1 MKGRIPENILEEIL
15 GRVNIVELISA
26 YIPLKRAGRN
36 FKANC
41 PFHHEKTPSFMVS
54 PERQIY
60 HCFGCGQSGNA
71 FKFLMEY
78 EHLDFLEAVEL
89 LAKKSGTTIPER
101 HPEDKTTTSFYQQ
114 LYRIND
120 LTALFYKQALKSDS
134 SKHAKGYVA
143 KRGIDAESLELFGIG
158 FAPEKWDALI
168 DYMRSKNV
176 SLDLLEKAGLIIP
189 KENGG
194 YYDRFRN
201 RIIFPIQDLKS
212 RFIGFGARLF
222 AESDKSGAKYMN
234 SPETPVYTK
243 GRNLYGLN
251 FAKDAI
257 RERDSVVIVEGYL
270 DFIIPYQ
277 YGIKNLV
284 ASCGTTLTSDQV
296 ALLKRYTN
304 NAVIVYDADNA
315 GQMATLRSLDIFI
328 EEAMDVRIVSL
339 PKGLDPDL
347 FVRKNG
353 PDAFQK
359 LIAEA
364 KDLFD
369 YKLDVL
375 KSRHNEKD
383 IRGKTQICS
392 EMLPTLNRFKNAI
405 LKSGYVKKLS
415 EDLGIPEESILQE
428 LRKLGVSKTPIAQAN
443 TGYKKPEVNPTEK
456 LLIKLMLEEKEFIGQ
471 IRQHLDP
478 GDFHDE
484 KTSKLVS
491 VLFDLFGQGK
501 DIDPSNLINYF
512 DDDESMRFICES
524 SISSEETTENRD
536 RVLEDCIRRLKSRRL
551 SLMREQLQ
559 NEIKFAEKNK
569 DYDKLDKLTREV
581 QASYK
586 NHKK

>member
-15 GRVNIVELISA
+15 SRVNIVELISA

-71 FKFLMEY
+71 FKFLMDY

-89 LAKKSGTTIPER
+89 LAKKTGTTIPER
-101 HPEDKTTTSFYQQ
+101 HPEDKTSTSFYQQ
-114 LYRIND
+114 LYKIND
-120 LTALFYKQALKSDS
+120 LAALFYKQALKSDL
-134 SKHAKGYVA
+134 SKHAKGYIA
-143 KRGIDAESLELFGIG
+143 KRGISAESLELFGMG

-168 DYMRSKNV
+168 NHMRSKNV

-212 RFIGFGARLF
+212 RCIGFGARLF
-222 AESDKSGAKYMN
+222 MESDKSGAKYMN
-234 SPETPVYTK
+234 SPETPVYVK

-257 RERDSVVIVEGYL
+257 REKDSVVIVEGYL

-284 ASCGTTLTSDQV
+284 ASCGTALTSDQV

-328 EEAMDVRIVSL
+328 EETMDVRIVSL

-364 KDLFD
+364 KDIFD
-369 YKLDVL
+369 YKLDAL
-375 KSRHNEKD
+375 KSRYDGKD
-383 IRGKTQICS
+383 IRGRTQICS

-405 LKSGYVKKLS
+405 LQSGYVKKLS
-415 EDLGIPEESILQE
+415 EDLSIPEESILQE
-428 LRKLGVSKTPIAQAN
+428 LRKLGAGKAPIAQSNA
-443 TGYKKPEVNPTEK
+443 GYKKPEINPTEK

-471 IRQHLDP
+471 IRQHLNP

-501 DIDPSNLINYF
+501 DIDPSSLINYF

-586 NHKK
+586 NHKR